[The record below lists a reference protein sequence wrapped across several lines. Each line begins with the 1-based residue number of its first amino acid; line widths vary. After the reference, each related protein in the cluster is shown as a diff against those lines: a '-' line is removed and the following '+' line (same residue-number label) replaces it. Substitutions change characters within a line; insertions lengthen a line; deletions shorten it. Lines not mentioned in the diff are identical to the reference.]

1 MRGESATGLVLREM
15 FGRRTR
21 EPQASGSDRESARP
35 VPPRRGGHPTCPTV
49 SAAVCLCLAVA
60 LAMPAQAQTAKT
72 IVSNLGQSGA
82 GTVTIEAGSRQA
94 QEIGSPSRRNWTLT
108 ALTLDVATYGKG
120 LRVAIH
126 TAVDGRPAAAL
137 YALIAPGMPG
147 TGEQTFA
154 APVNAIL
161 TKDATYY
168 VVLGVSGSGETSQV
182 SYTDVD
188 RPDDGAAFGAYICC
202 DRLVRGA
209 GGAWTLH
216 TGSNIRMRIS
226 GYEGAVA
233 GTLEASNPD
242 PMERA
247 SPAASSMSSRAG
259 PSGFRTGTC
268 AAASGG
274 TTTAASLSRCAPA
287 GSSPTR
293 SATTRNGA

>member
-1 MRGESATGLVLREM
+1 
-15 FGRRTR
+15 
-21 EPQASGSDRESARP
+21 
-35 VPPRRGGHPTCPTV
+35 
-49 SAAVCLCLAVA
+49 
-60 LAMPAQAQTAKT
+60 MPAQTQTAKT

-94 QEIGSPSRRNWTLT
+94 QEIGSPSRRNWTMT

-147 TGEQTFA
+147 TGEQTFV

-182 SYTDVD
+182 SYTDAD
-188 RPDDGAAFGAYICC
+188 RQDDGTAFGAYICC

-226 GYEGAVA
+226 GYEGEVA

-247 SPAASSMSSRAG
+247 SPAASSMPSRAG

-268 AAASGG
+268 ALTPSP
-274 TTTAASLSRCAPA
+274 APT
-287 GSSPTR
+287 GQS
-293 SATTRNGA
+293 